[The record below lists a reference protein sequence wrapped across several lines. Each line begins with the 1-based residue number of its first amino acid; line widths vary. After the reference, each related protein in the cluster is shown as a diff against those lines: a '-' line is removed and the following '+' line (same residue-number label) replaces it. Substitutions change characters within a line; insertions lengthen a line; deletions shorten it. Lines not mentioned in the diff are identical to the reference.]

1 MINNDRVVPVMATD
15 LLTLYGVILKQDSN
29 NSSLEVLASKGIG
42 EFEVA
47 AASKVYLA
55 NEPVKTLNF
64 GEDATSGT
72 VFFVAD
78 YDYVGFTINGAA
90 TTPTGD
96 VVADG
101 NTLYKAVL
109 ATNAITITKVGL

>member
-1 MINNDRVVPVMATD
+1 MINANRGVPVMATD

-29 NSSLEVLASKGIG
+29 NSSLEVLTSNGIG

-78 YDYVGFTINGAA
+78 YDYVGFTINGVT

-96 VVADG
+96 VIADG

-109 ATNAITITKVGL
+109 SSGTVTITKVGL

>member
-29 NSSLEVLASKGIG
+29 NSSLEVLTSKGVG

-78 YDYVGFTINGAA
+78 YDYVGFTI
-90 TTPTGD
+90 PD
-96 VVADG
+96 EFVVGFGLDYAQKYR
-101 NTLYKAVL
+101 NLPY
-109 ATNAITITKVGL
+109 VGVIEV

>member
-1 MINNDRVVPVMATD
+1 MINTSRIVPVMATD
-15 LLTLYGVILKQDSN
+15 LLTLYGIILKQDSD
-29 NSSLEVLASKGIG
+29 NSSLEVLAASEVG

-72 VFFVAD
+72 VYFVPAL
-78 YDYVGFTINGAA
+78 DYVGFSIAGTAA
-90 TTPTGD
+90 TPTGD